1 MCFQFRKPRIRGIR
15 RIRGVELNNEL
26 GPGHPHPDGLT
37 ILREWAW
44 NRCWMDVVFGWWF
57 RCAKH
62 CYISLYFHMV
72 PHMCAILMFYCYC
85 SDNRCETNMLIW
97 FCIPFSD
104 DDPGMMFYHTLKYEV
119 SRIPTPLGVNSR
131 VLEWCSGSILELWPP
146 PIVEPWRFGFLELLF
161 LCRNLPLRQLQI
173 FMDHVEVDTW
183 KAWCP
188 SFLGT
193 VQSARNFGH
202 WKAYHFRSMI
212 STCIYGTV
220 RELTAILN
228 LSKHGAPSDEVLFLC
243 KNCNVTHNRLQGRRS
258 LKQ

>member
-1 MCFQFRKPRIRGIR
+1 M
-15 RIRGVELNNEL
+15 
-26 GPGHPHPDGLT
+26 
-37 ILREWAW
+37 
-44 NRCWMDVVFGWWF
+44 
-57 RCAKH
+57 
-62 CYISLYFHMV
+62 
-72 PHMCAILMFYCYC
+72 ILMKLNEGVMCYVVMILLLF
-85 SDNRCETNMLIW
+85 D
-97 FCIPFSD
+97 
-104 DDPGMMFYHTLKYEV
+104 TLKYEV
-119 SRIPTPLGVNSR
+119 SRIPPLGVNSR

-146 PIVEPWRFGFLELLF
+146 PIVEPWRFGFLELFF
-161 LCRNLPLRQLQI
+161 LCRSLPLRQLQI

>member
-1 MCFQFRKPRIRGIR
+1 MY
-15 RIRGVELNNEL
+15 
-26 GPGHPHPDGLT
+26 LT
-37 ILREWAW
+37 
-44 NRCWMDVVFGWWF
+44 
-57 RCAKH
+57 
-62 CYISLYFHMV
+62 
-72 PHMCAILMFYCYC
+72 
-85 SDNRCETNMLIW
+85 RCEKAKLYSLCML
-97 FCIPFSD
+97 CMLYLD
-104 DDPGMMFYHTLKYEV
+104 TLYYDV
-119 SRIPTPLGVNSR
+119 SRIPPPRGKFQGSRMVLRFNSR
-131 VLEWCSGSILELWPP
+131 TLTPHCRTLEVW
-146 PIVEPWRFGFLELLF
+146 VFGVVF